1 MSTNILV
8 PPLGIEP
15 SSTVLQTVAM
25 TTSAKAALGRWTGVE
40 PYLTVSQTVVR
51 TGTLS
56 PALAGPERFELPTP
70 GFEDQHS
77 STELRTDGWG

>member
-56 PALAGPERFELPTP
+56 PALARLEGLEPPTH
-70 GFEDQHS
+70 GFEDRHS
-77 STELRTDGWG
+77 SPIELQAY